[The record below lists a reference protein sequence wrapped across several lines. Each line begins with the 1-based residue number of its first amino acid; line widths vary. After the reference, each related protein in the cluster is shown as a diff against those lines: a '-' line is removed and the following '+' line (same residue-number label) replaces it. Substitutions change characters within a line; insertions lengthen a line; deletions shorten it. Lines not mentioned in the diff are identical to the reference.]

1 MSDTDMQGIAD
12 RLFGGGSTPAA
23 STTSE
28 TPAAAT
34 DTLADRM
41 FPSSA
46 PKPAATSNDAAEAAR
61 VAQLARGAAINE
73 RTAADKADAA
83 RKESFDQN
91 GLWKPPGE
99 LPKGE
104 VPDNIKAMR
113 DTPERRLFSAQGSY
127 AGVQL
132 EAALKDVDTAPEVK
146 TAAAAELREIFA
158 DIGASSQDAQEIVD
172 AASRLHA
179 EPMTPERDA
188 TNANDAI
195 GALNREFGNDA
206 KSALRDAVQ
215 MVTRDP
221 RLARMLD
228 ASRLGNDPAVVVK
241 LAYLARSQRARG

>member
-1 MSDTDMQGIAD
+1 MSDLEAMAA
-12 RLFGGGSTPAA
+12 RLYPSSAPSTPAA
-23 STTSE
+23 
-28 TPAAAT
+28 
-34 DTLADRM
+34 DT
-41 FPSSA
+41 SA
-46 PKPAATSNDAAEAAR
+46 PAPDTEPAATPNDAAEAAR

-99 LPKGE
+99 LPKAE
-104 VPDNIKAMR
+104 LPENIKAMR

-132 EAALKDVDTAPEVK
+132 EAALKDVDTSPEVK

-206 KSALRDAVQ
+206 ASALKAAQQ